1 MGSVLVLF
9 AVTAVL
15 VLLLGAL
22 AVFAVWWAL
31 FGDRARHRRC
41 PRCWHDLTGTQGLRC
56 GECGHEARHER
67 ELHRTRRR
75 WGAAAAALAA
85 ILGVTAW
92 VRLEAL
98 GSSWTSHVPDWVL
111 VRMPG
116 ALPDG
121 AMPAWAWQELGDRIG
136 ADALAAPDV
145 LALVGTFAGGTPV
158 GDPDDPAVRALAYA
172 SRTEPPELRRDGRD
186 RGPDRDAAGL
196 EAARAAFERD
206 REAAL
211 ARIAPWIE
219 LEAPSQWTPGER
231 PMARVRGTV
240 WGRDTEWR
248 IRATE
253 GGDPWLVGDGMSAL
267 RMQPAFGALPLP
279 MPSGDGRVRARL
291 TVQTR
296 RRGDDGTWGG
306 WSPAAP
312 IAVDAEV
319 RPLADAAL
327 AADDSAATREAV
339 LGAFGFPVTLWSDE
353 DRPAGIRFNP
363 RAFSGGGFG
372 DLLVGVTVEL
382 LEGEAVRRRSRLWW
396 PGSGIERTGW
406 EVERE
411 DLDALRRLRRFA
423 EDAAR
428 LEEHPDGGRIVPG
441 WSLRVR
447 GERLAALRAARAGR
461 LEAGPLRWW
470 SGEVTLPLRIGER
483 PSPAPRR
490 SFRTEPWAGP
500 DP

>member
-1 MGSVLVLF
+1 MGSVLLLF
-9 AVTAVL
+9 AASALL

-56 GECGHEARHER
+56 GECGHEARDER

-98 GSSWTSHVPDWVL
+98 GSSWTSHVPDWAL

-116 ALPDG
+116 ALPEG
-121 AMPAWAWQELGDRIG
+121 AMPPWAWQELADRLG
-136 ADALAAPDV
+136 ADELAAPDI
-145 LALVGTFAGGTPV
+145 LELVGAFAGGAAV
-158 GDPDDPAVRALAYA
+158 GDPDDPAVRVLAYA
-172 SRTEPPELRRDGRD
+172 SRAFPPEFE
-186 RGPDRDAAGL
+186 DRDAAAR
-196 EAARAAFERD
+196 EAARRAFERD

-211 ARIAPWIE
+211 SRIPPWIE
-219 LEAPSQWTPGER
+219 MTAPSQWTPGER

-240 WGRDTEWR
+240 WGGDTEWR
-248 IRATE
+248 IRVAD
-253 GGDPWLVGDGMSAL
+253 GSGPWLVGDGMSAL
-267 RMQPAFGALPLP
+267 RMQPAFGALALP
-279 MPSGDGRVRARL
+279 MPGADGRVRARL
-291 TVQTR
+291 SVETR
-296 RRGDDGTWGG
+296 RMGDDGSWGA
-306 WSPAAP
+306 WSAAAP
-312 IAVDAEV
+312 ILVDAEV
-319 RPLADAAL
+319 RPLPEAAL
-327 AADDSAATREAV
+327 VPDASAAAEEAV
-339 LGAFGFPVTLWSDE
+339 RGAFGFPVTLWTDE

-363 RAFSGGGFG
+363 RAFGGGSFG

-382 LEGEAVRRRSRLWW
+382 LEGDAVRRRSRLWW

-406 EVERE
+406 EVEHE

-423 EDAAR
+423 QDPAR

-447 GERLAALRAARAGR
+447 GERLAALRAARAER

-470 SGEVTLPLRIGER
+470 SGTVDLPLRIGER

-490 SFRTEPWAGP
+490 SFRTEPWPGP
-500 DP
+500 AP